1 MAALSTG
8 DFIKEPSRHPGAVS
22 CFQPVALANDPER
35 RVMAVTAA
43 QLMDCGVGFA
53 LCCQALKQ
61 LLEVWAHL
69 KALGPYSKSDV
80 ESESGMNY
88 IYCFRHFDTSNED
101 IWISPYLRGTF

>member
-1 MAALSTG
+1 M
-8 DFIKEPSRHPGAVS
+8 
-22 CFQPVALANDPER
+22 ALANDPER